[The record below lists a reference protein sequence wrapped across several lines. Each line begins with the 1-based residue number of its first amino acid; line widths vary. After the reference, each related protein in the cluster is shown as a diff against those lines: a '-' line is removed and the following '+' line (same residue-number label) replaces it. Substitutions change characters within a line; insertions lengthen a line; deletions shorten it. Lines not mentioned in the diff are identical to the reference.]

1 VSAGGTGPDG
11 AVNGPITIQDVDS
24 LVLGTVK
31 TTDDLAVTS
40 TGGSITQ
47 SGPLNVGGDTTA
59 SADPTTGTVAL
70 NNPANAFTGSV
81 GVSGSG
87 ATVVDSTPLTLG
99 NTDLGSGGL
108 AATSKGDITQAPGS
122 TITSDG
128 TTALTVNGSGGINLS
143 GANDFGGTVNATS
156 VALDSNGQPQVVN
169 GQPVTQPISGS
180 VAIADTGA
188 LTLGPINTTGNLVAT
203 AGGTGD
209 LTLGTNSVGGN
220 VTAAAGGALDLG
232 TTTAGGNVAATAG
245 GAVDLGQLTT
255 TGNLAATSTGGS
267 ITQSGPL
274 NVGGDTTASADPTT
288 GTVALNN
295 PANAFAGSVGV
306 SGSGATVVDSTPLT
320 LGNTDL
326 GSGGLVVTSK
336 GDITQAPGSTIA
348 SDGTTAL
355 TVNGSGGINLSG
367 ANDFGGTVN
376 ATSVALDSNGQPLLD
391 SNNQPVTQPIN
402 GSVAIADT
410 GALTLGPINTTGNLT
425 TTAGGE
431 LALGATTVGGSLA
444 ANSAQGGITQ
454 SGGPMIV
461 TGNATIGAGTGTV
474 TLADPANEFGG
485 SVGLSGAGA
494 TVVDS
499 TPLTLGNTNLG
510 NGGLNV
516 ASNGSITQAPGST
529 VSSLGDTALNL
540 TAPGA
545 IDLSGSNNDFG
556 GPVSAARVSLDSS
569 GQPVAGQTPQPVSGS
584 VALADRN
591 GLTLGDMNTAG
602 NLTTAAGGAIDLGTS
617 TVGGSLSANAASG
630 GITQS
635 GPLQVAQASTLTAP
649 SGAVILD
656 DPANTFTQPIS
667 LAAASA
673 DVAAAA
679 NLAFSTV
686 TVSNGLTVASETGSV
701 NLGNATITGGLI
713 ADVPNGSLGSTGT
726 VKVKGPAVIEAAS
739 MDLPRRALTNG
750 GTVNGDRVSA
760 PSNNVDAGTIR
771 SVTVTPV
778 VFAPPAVTST
788 VVAQPTVAPA
798 PTPAPAV
805 TTVATAP
812 TAAVGGSVSPTPTPV
827 APVAPTAAPSTTTA
841 PPVAAVNAAST
852 ASNLAPTNSVQ
863 VSVASATTGVAN
875 AGVATTTQV
884 SLPVTVLSG
893 SGATSAVAGQGSTSG
908 GAVATMAPSSAV
920 ATNSGGAATVTEAP
934 LATFTFRTASGETA
948 TYNVS
953 VVDGKLVVSA
963 PNGDAKRV
971 AQLQQEG
978 VIQEAMN
985 AVTRAGGDASLVTG
999 VVMDLRD

>member
-1 VSAGGTGPDG
+1 M
-11 AVNGPITIQDVDS
+11 
-24 LVLGTVK
+24 
-31 TTDDLAVTS
+31 
-40 TGGSITQ
+40 
-47 SGPLNVGGDTTA
+47 
-59 SADPTTGTVAL
+59 
-70 NNPANAFTGSV
+70 
-81 GVSGSG
+81 
-87 ATVVDSTPLTLG
+87 
-99 NTDLGSGGL
+99 
-108 AATSKGDITQAPGS
+108 
-122 TITSDG
+122 
-128 TTALTVNGSGGINLS
+128 
-143 GANDFGGTVNATS
+143 
-156 VALDSNGQPQVVN
+156 
-169 GQPVTQPISGS
+169 
-180 VAIADTGA
+180 
-188 LTLGPINTTGNLVAT
+188 
-203 AGGTGD
+203 
-209 LTLGTNSVGGN
+209 
-220 VTAAAGGALDLG
+220 
-232 TTTAGGNVAATAG
+232 
-245 GAVDLGQLTT
+245 
-255 TGNLAATSTGGS
+255 
-267 ITQSGPL
+267 
-274 NVGGDTTASADPTT
+274 
-288 GTVALNN
+288 
-295 PANAFAGSVGV
+295 
-306 SGSGATVVDSTPLT
+306 
-320 LGNTDL
+320 
-326 GSGGLVVTSK
+326 
-336 GDITQAPGSTIA
+336 
-348 SDGTTAL
+348 
-355 TVNGSGGINLSG
+355 
-367 ANDFGGTVN
+367 
-376 ATSVALDSNGQPLLD
+376 
-391 SNNQPVTQPIN
+391 
-402 GSVAIADT
+402 
-410 GALTLGPINTTGNLT
+410 
-425 TTAGGE
+425 
-431 LALGATTVGGSLA
+431 GGSLA

-649 SGAVILD
+649 SGAVVLD

-673 DVAAAA
+673 DVKAAD
-679 NLAFSTV
+679 NLTFSTV

-701 NLGNATITGGLI
+701 NLGNATIAGGLI

-771 SVTVTPV
+771 SVTVTPA

-798 PTPAPAV
+798 PTPALAV

-827 APVAPTAAPSTTTA
+827 APIAPTAAPSTTTA
-841 PPVAAVNAAST
+841 PPVAAVNAVST

-863 VSVASATTGVAN
+863 VSVPAANTGLTNTGVAG
-875 AGVATTTQV
+875 ATTQV

-893 SGATSAVAGQGSTSG
+893 TGTSTAAAGQGSTSG
-908 GAVATMAPSSAV
+908 GAITTVAPSSAG
-920 ATNSGGAATVTEAP
+920 ATGGAARVNEAPP

-985 AVTRAGGDASLVTG
+985 AVTRAGGDAGRVTG

>member
-1 VSAGGTGPDG
+1 M
-11 AVNGPITIQDVDS
+11 
-24 LVLGTVK
+24 
-31 TTDDLAVTS
+31 
-40 TGGSITQ
+40 
-47 SGPLNVGGDTTA
+47 
-59 SADPTTGTVAL
+59 
-70 NNPANAFTGSV
+70 
-81 GVSGSG
+81 
-87 ATVVDSTPLTLG
+87 
-99 NTDLGSGGL
+99 
-108 AATSKGDITQAPGS
+108 
-122 TITSDG
+122 
-128 TTALTVNGSGGINLS
+128 
-143 GANDFGGTVNATS
+143 
-156 VALDSNGQPQVVN
+156 
-169 GQPVTQPISGS
+169 
-180 VAIADTGA
+180 
-188 LTLGPINTTGNLVAT
+188 
-203 AGGTGD
+203 
-209 LTLGTNSVGGN
+209 
-220 VTAAAGGALDLG
+220 
-232 TTTAGGNVAATAG
+232 
-245 GAVDLGQLTT
+245 
-255 TGNLAATSTGGS
+255 
-267 ITQSGPL
+267 
-274 NVGGDTTASADPTT
+274 
-288 GTVALNN
+288 
-295 PANAFAGSVGV
+295 
-306 SGSGATVVDSTPLT
+306 
-320 LGNTDL
+320 
-326 GSGGLVVTSK
+326 
-336 GDITQAPGSTIA
+336 
-348 SDGTTAL
+348 
-355 TVNGSGGINLSG
+355 
-367 ANDFGGTVN
+367 
-376 ATSVALDSNGQPLLD
+376 
-391 SNNQPVTQPIN
+391 
-402 GSVAIADT
+402 
-410 GALTLGPINTTGNLT
+410 
-425 TTAGGE
+425 
-431 LALGATTVGGSLA
+431 GGSLA

-461 TGNATIGAGTGTV
+461 SGNATIGAGTGTV

-510 NGGLNV
+510 DGGLSV

-545 IDLSGSNNDFG
+545 IDLSGANNDFG

-649 SGAVILD
+649 SGAVTLN

-673 DVAAAA
+673 DVKAAA

-686 TVSNGLTVASETGSV
+686 TVSNGLTVASDTGSV
-701 NLGNATITGGLI
+701 NLGNATIVGGLI

-771 SVTVTPV
+771 SVTVTPT
-778 VFAPPAVTST
+778 VFATTAASP
-788 VVAQPTVAPA
+788 VVAQPAVAPA
-798 PTPAPAV
+798 PVPSAPT
-805 TTVATAP
+805 TTVAS
-812 TAAVGGSVSPTPTPV
+812 AVTPSASVATPV
-827 APVAPTAAPSTTTA
+827 APIAAAPTTSAGPATAIAAP
-841 PPVAAVNAAST
+841 PPVAAVNAVSN
-852 ASNLAPTNSVQ
+852 ASNLTPTSSVQ
-863 VSVASATTGVAN
+863 VSVPVASTGVAN
-875 AGVATTTQV
+875 AGAAAATTQV

-893 SGATSAVAGQGSTSG
+893 SGATSAAAGQASTSS
-908 GAVATMAPSSAV
+908 GAITTVAPSAAA
-920 ATNSGGAATVTEAP
+920 ATGSGGAARVTEAP

-985 AVTRAGGDASLVTG
+985 AVTRAGGDAGRVTG